1 VSIRDTARAG
11 QADDHFA
18 NPASPGAPDI
28 SAAIRGRMSAG
39 EESGGFLARALLL
52 GERLDTRA
60 LRLAEEAA
68 LLLPM
73 TVRVG
78 DGWVVLFR

>member
-1 VSIRDTARAG
+1 M
-11 QADDHFA
+11 
-18 NPASPGAPDI
+18 PGGD
-28 SAAIRGRMSAG
+28 
-39 EESGGFLARALLL
+39 ESGGMLARALLL

-60 LRLAEEAA
+60 SGLAEETA

-78 DGWVVLFR
+78 DGWVVLFRYGGAGWWQSP